1 MNARSIRYYLGH
13 ILRWEAILMAPSLI
27 VSLIYGEWDAAQ
39 AFLVTMGILL
49 VVSTCLLYIRQKG
62 SHALQAREGLLT
74 VGLSWVLL
82 SLFGALP
89 FTLCGDIPNYVD
101 AVFESVSGFTTTGAS
116 ILSDVEALNHGMLF
130 WRSFTHWVGGM
141 GVLVFIMALVPK
153 VSDRSIHILRAEM
166 PGPVVGKL
174 TPRSRDTAS
183 VLYKIYIAMTLAQI
197 LLLMLGGMPL
207 FESLLHAF
215 GTAGTGGF
223 GVKADSIASYSPY
236 LQWVIAIFM
245 LLFGV
250 NFNLY
255 YLLLIKRFKA
265 ALQSSEVWY
274 YFGIVFFS
282 VAMIAANILPL
293 CKSFAEA
300 VRLSAFQV
308 SSIIT
313 TTGYATADFNLW
325 PQFSKSILLVLMLVG
340 ACAGSTGGGL
350 KVSRAVML
358 VKMVGKEL
366 KHMLHPR
373 SVNTVRFE
381 GKNVDGSTL
390 KSVSSYFAIYMLCI
404 FSIYLILSFNG
415 FDMETNMSAAFSCFN
430 NIGPGLGA
438 VGPSSSYAAYSG
450 FSKFVL
456 SVAMLMGRL
465 EIFPILLTCSY
476 STWKKVNKAV

>member
-1 MNARSIRYYLGH
+1 MNRKMVFSTVGLMLKG
-13 ILRWEAILMAPSLI
+13 EAALLLPAC
-27 VSLIYGEWDAAQ
+27 VTALIYGEKCLWALLISAAI
-39 AFLVTMGILL
+39 AYVAGFLLRRFCKPETQVI
-49 VVSTCLLYIRQKG
+49 Y
-62 SHALQAREGLLT
+62 AREGFAIVALT
-74 VGLSWVLL
+74 WLVMSAV
-82 SLFGALP
+82 GALP
-89 FTLCGDIPNYVD
+89 FYISGEIPSYID
-101 AVFESVSGFTTTGAS
+101 AFFETVSGFTTTGAS
-116 ILSDVEALNHGMLF
+116 ILTNVEAMSNGLLF

-325 PQFSKSILLVLMLVG
+325 PQFSRSILLVLMLVG